1 MTYCSLR
8 STIDHTGGDGF
19 GYNGQHGKPRFDTE
33 FFLLSFIAVT
43 RVTKAAMRILVV
55 TNQKGGVGKTT
66 TAISLGAALV
76 ARGQRV
82 LIVDLDPQANA
93 TSGVGVRKDLPNGI
107 YGVLL
112 KEQPISSAIV
122 QTGLPGLDLIPSSAE
137 MSGAE
142 VELVPLLAGGSRW
155 RQAMRGAGDYE
166 TVIID
171 CPPSLGLLTVNA
183 LVAGDGVVV
192 PVQCEY
198 YALEGLAQLLETIEA
213 VRQRLNERLEVL
225 AIVLT
230 MEDRRNR
237 LSMQVADE
245 VRRHFPKLVAR
256 TRIPRSVRLAE
267 APSHG
272 KPISIYD
279 PSSRGAQSYAE
290 LAREIDHRL
299 KSREAIPLSG
309 AIA

>member
-1 MTYCSLR
+1 MT
-8 STIDHTGGDGF
+8 
-19 GYNGQHGKPRFDTE
+19 
-33 FFLLSFIAVT
+33 V
-43 RVTKAAMRILVV
+43 LVV
-55 TNQKGGVGKTT
+55 SNQKGGVGKTT

-76 ARGQRV
+76 EHGQRV

-93 TSGVGVRKDLPNGI
+93 TSGLGISKERTNGI

-112 KEQPISSAIV
+112 RERPLSEAVVPTSLA
-122 QTGLPGLDLIPSSAE
+122 GLDLIPSGPE
-137 MSGAE
+137 MAGAE
-142 VELVPLLAGGSRW
+142 VELVPVMAREYRL
-155 RQAMRGAGDYE
+155 RQALRSAARYD

-183 LVAGDGVVV
+183 LAAGDAVIV

-198 YALEGLAQLLETIEA
+198 YALEGLAQLLNTIDA
-213 VRQRLNERLEVL
+213 VRERLNEKLEVL

-237 LSMQVADE
+237 LSMQVVEE
-245 VRRHFPKLVAR
+245 VRKHFPRLVAR
-256 TRIPRSVRLAE
+256 ARIPRTVRLAE

-272 KPISIYD
+272 KPISVYA
-279 PSSRGAQSYAE
+279 PHPRAAKAYAE
-290 LAREIDHRL
+290 LAREITTRI
-299 KSREAIPLSG
+299 KAREPIALSG